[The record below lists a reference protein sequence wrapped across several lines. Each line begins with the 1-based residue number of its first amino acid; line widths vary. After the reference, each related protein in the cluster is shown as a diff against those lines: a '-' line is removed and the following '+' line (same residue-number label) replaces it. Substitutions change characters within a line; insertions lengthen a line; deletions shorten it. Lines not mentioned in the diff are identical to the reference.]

1 MFGGCGDRQCWVAVG
16 TVSVGWLRGPSVL
29 GGCGDRQCLICQPCR
44 CAVGHLA
51 DGRFLFYDLF
61 HKLLCTRVK
70 YTLQEVASLEY
81 TVGEVASLCHFPQPI
96 EKERVRRGGLGE
108 DEKARALKNLSSL

>member
-1 MFGGCGDRQCWVAVG
+1 MFGGCGERQCSVVVES
-16 TVSVGWLRGPSVL
+16 VSVRWLWGPSVSDL
-29 GGCGDRQCLICQPCR
+29 SAVQTCPRP
-44 CAVGHLA
+44 VGHLA